1 MTLFV
6 LKICMVELKRV
17 LDIKVFKTIVDS
29 TPLIS
34 TDLLIANNNKILL
47 GKRKN
52 NPAKGYY
59 FSIGGR
65 IYKNETIEQAIERI
79 SMEELRIKMNGK
91 SEFIGVFEHFYENSY
106 FDDISTYYVN
116 LAYKCRVENI
126 KDMPNEQHSEYQWF
140 GVEELLNSKQ
150 VHPYVKD
157 YFK

>member
-1 MTLFV
+1 
-6 LKICMVELKRV
+6 MVELKRV

-34 TDLLIANNNKILL
+34 IDLLIANNNKILL

-79 SMEELRIKMNGK
+79 SMAELRIKMNGK

-106 FDDISTYYVN
+106 FDDISTYYIN

-140 GVEELLNSKQ
+140 GVEELLNSEQ

>member
-1 MTLFV
+1 
-6 LKICMVELKRV
+6 MVELKRV

-34 TDLLIANNNKILL
+34 IDLLIANNNKILL

-52 NPAKGYY
+52 NPARGYY

-91 SEFIGVFEHFYENSY
+91 SEFIGVFEHFYEKVILMT
-106 FDDISTYYVN
+106 FLRIM
-116 LAYKCRVENI
+116 LI
-126 KDMPNEQHSEYQWF
+126 
-140 GVEELLNSKQ
+140 
-150 VHPYVKD
+150 
-157 YFK
+157 

>member
-1 MTLFV
+1 
-6 LKICMVELKRV
+6 MVELKRV
-17 LDIKVFKTIVDS
+17 LDIKVFKTMVDS

-34 TDLLIANNNKILL
+34 IDLLIANNNKTLL

-106 FDDISTYYVN
+106 FDDISTHYVN